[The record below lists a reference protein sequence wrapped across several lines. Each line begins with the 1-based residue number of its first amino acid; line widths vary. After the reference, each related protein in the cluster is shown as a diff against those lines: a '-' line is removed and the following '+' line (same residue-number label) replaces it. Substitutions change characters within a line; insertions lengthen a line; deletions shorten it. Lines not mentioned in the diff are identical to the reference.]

1 MTSVTSNA
9 QNVIDPAFVEQI
21 ALRASST
28 EDLRRLPDETIAEAR
43 GSGLFELLLPAR
55 YGGTEAPFPAVLEP
69 VRQLAHGCTSTAWTL
84 GFYALHNWM
93 IALFDEQAQDEIFAE
108 GAVLAPAPL
117 APSGRGEPTDGGY
130 RITGRW
136 SWATGVMHAD
146 WVLVG
151 VLLGS
156 GSSMFPALAALPISD
171 VTVDDVWHTAGM
183 RGTGS
188 NDVIIDD
195 VFVPAH
201 RVVSVP
207 KVYAG
212 DSPGAA
218 LHDSDT
224 YRWPIVSALAL
235 TACMPVLG
243 TAERVVEL
251 FTERLSDRILAYGG
265 GAQKDQPAA
274 KIRLSEVTMRL
285 SSLSALAFSVAD
297 EVQSAVR
304 RDGAADLRLRAR
316 ARATA
321 AHVVHESRAV
331 IGEVLGAAGASAHFL
346 DNPMQRARRD
356 VDIVAGHAVF
366 DYDVSREL
374 DGALRVGATISPF
387 AMV

>member
-1 MTSVTSNA
+1 MTATDSA
-9 QNVIDPAFVEQI
+9 PAVIDAHFVERI
-21 ALRASST
+21 AERASIT
-28 EDLRRLPDETIAEAR
+28 EELRRLPDETIAEAR
-43 GSGLFELLLPAR
+43 SSGLFELLLPAR
-55 YGGTEAPFPAVLEP
+55 YGGAQAPFPAVLEP
-69 VRQLAHGCTSTAWTL
+69 VRRLARGCTSTAWTL

-93 IALFDEQAQDEIFAE
+93 IALFDEQAQDEIFAG

-117 APSGRGEPTDGGY
+117 APSGRGEPIDGGY

-156 GSSMFPALAALPISD
+156 GSSMFPALAALPITD
-171 VTVDDVWHTAGM
+171 VTVADVWHTAGM

-188 NDVIIDD
+188 NDVIVDD

-201 RVVSVP
+201 RIVSVP

-218 LHDSDT
+218 VHASDT

-251 FTERLSDRILAYGG
+251 FGQRLEGRILAYGG

-274 KIRLSEVTMRL
+274 KMRLSEVTMRVAAVGGL
-285 SSLSALAFSVAD
+285 ALSVAD
-297 EVQSAVR
+297 DIENAVS
-304 RDGAADLRLRAR
+304 RDGAVDLRLRAR

-321 AHVVHESRAV
+321 AHVVHECRAV
-331 IGEVLGAAGASAHFL
+331 IGDVLGAAGASAHFL

-374 DGALRVGATISPF
+374 DGALHVGASISPI

>member
-1 MTSVTSNA
+1 MTATDSA
-9 QNVIDPAFVEQI
+9 PAVIDALFVERI
-21 ALRASST
+21 AERASIT
-28 EDLRRLPDETIAEAR
+28 EELRRLPDETIAEAR
-43 GSGLFELLLPAR
+43 SSGLFELLLPAR
-55 YGGTEAPFPAVLEP
+55 YGGTQAPFPAVLEP

-93 IALFDEQAQDEIFAE
+93 IALFDEQAQDEIFAG

-117 APSGRGEPTDGGY
+117 APSGRGEPIDGGY

-156 GSSMFPALAALPISD
+156 GSSMFPALAALPIAD
-171 VTVDDVWHTAGM
+171 VTVADVWHTAGM

-188 NDVIIDD
+188 NDVIVDD

-201 RVVSVP
+201 RIVSVP

-218 LHDSDT
+218 VHASDT

-251 FTERLSDRILAYGG
+251 FGQRLEGRILAYGG

-274 KIRLSEVTMRL
+274 KMRLSEVTMRVAAVGGL
-285 SSLSALAFSVAD
+285 ALSVAD
-297 EVQSAVR
+297 DIENAVS
-304 RDGAADLRLRAR
+304 RDGAVDLRLRAR

-321 AHVVHESRAV
+321 AHVVHECRAV
-331 IGEVLGAAGASAHFL
+331 IGDVLGAAGASAHFL

-374 DGALRVGATISPF
+374 DGALHVGASISPI

>member
-1 MTSVTSNA
+1 MTATDSA
-9 QNVIDPAFVEQI
+9 PAVIDAHFVERI
-21 ALRASST
+21 AERASIT
-28 EDLRRLPDETIAEAR
+28 EELRRLPDETIAEAR
-43 GSGLFELLLPAR
+43 SSGLFELLLPAR
-55 YGGTEAPFPAVLEP
+55 YGGTQAPFPAVLEP
-69 VRQLAHGCTSTAWTL
+69 VRQLARGCTSTAWTL

-93 IALFDEQAQDEIFAE
+93 IALFGEQAQDEIFAG

-117 APSGRGEPTDGGY
+117 APSGRGEPIDGGY

-136 SWATGVMHAD
+136 SWATGIMHAD

-156 GSSMFPALAALPISD
+156 GSSMFPALAALPITD
-171 VTVDDVWHTAGM
+171 VTVADVWHTAGM

-188 NDVIIDD
+188 NDVIVDD

-201 RVVSVP
+201 RIVSVP

-218 LHDSDT
+218 VHASDT

-251 FTERLSDRILAYGG
+251 FGERLEGRILAYGG

-274 KIRLSEVTMRL
+274 KMRLSEVTMRVAAVGGL
-285 SSLSALAFSVAD
+285 ALSVAD
-297 EVQSAVR
+297 DIENAVY
-304 RDGAADLRLRAR
+304 RDGAVDLRLRAR

-321 AHVVHESRAV
+321 AHVVHECRAV
-331 IGEVLGAAGASAHFL
+331 IGDVLGAAGASAHFL

-374 DGALRVGATISPF
+374 DGALHVGASISPI

>member
-1 MTSVTSNA
+1 MTATDSA
-9 QNVIDPAFVEQI
+9 PAVIDAHFVERI
-21 ALRASST
+21 AERASIT
-28 EDLRRLPDETIAEAR
+28 EELRRLPDETIAEAR
-43 GSGLFELLLPAR
+43 SSGLFELLLPAR
-55 YGGTEAPFPAVLEP
+55 YGGTQAPFPAVLEP

-93 IALFDEQAQDEIFAE
+93 IALFGEQAQDEIFAG

-117 APSGRGEPTDGGY
+117 APSGRGEPIDGGY

-136 SWATGVMHAD
+136 SWATGIMHAD

-156 GSSMFPALAALPISD
+156 GSSMFPALAALPITD
-171 VTVDDVWHTAGM
+171 VTVADVWHTAGM

-188 NDVIIDD
+188 NDVIVDD

-201 RVVSVP
+201 RIVSVP

-218 LHDSDT
+218 VHASDT

-251 FTERLSDRILAYGG
+251 FGERLEGRILAYGG

-274 KIRLSEVTMRL
+274 KMRLSEVTMRVAAVGGL
-285 SSLSALAFSVAD
+285 ALSVAD
-297 EVQSAVR
+297 DIENAVS
-304 RDGAADLRLRAR
+304 RDGAVDLRLRAR

-321 AHVVHESRAV
+321 AHVVHECRAV
-331 IGEVLGAAGASAHFL
+331 IGDVLGAAGASAHFL

-374 DGALRVGATISPF
+374 DGALHVGASISPI

>member
-1 MTSVTSNA
+1 MTMTTPAGV
-9 QNVIDPAFVEQI
+9 VIDADFVERI
-21 ALRASST
+21 AERASIT
-28 EDLRRLPDETIAEAR
+28 EELRRLPDQTIAEAR
-43 GSGLFELLLPAR
+43 SSGLFELLLPAR
-55 YGGTEAPFPAVLEP
+55 YGGMEAPFPAVLEP
-69 VRQLAHGCTSTAWTL
+69 VRQLGHGCTSTAWTL

-93 IALFDEQAQDEIFAE
+93 IALFDEQAQDEIFAD

-136 SWATGVMHAD
+136 SWATGIMHAD

-156 GSSMFPALAALPISD
+156 GSSMFPALAALPIGD
-171 VTVDDVWHTAGM
+171 VTVADVWHTAGM

-188 NDVIIDD
+188 NDLIVED
-195 VFVPAH
+195 VYVPAH
-201 RVVSVP
+201 RVVSVAQ
-207 KVYAG
+207 VYTGA
-212 DSPGAA
+212 SPGARVHGSA
-218 LHDSDT
+218 T

-251 FTERLSDRILAYGG
+251 FTARLGDRILAHGG
-265 GAQKDQPAA
+265 GAQKEQSGA
-274 KIRLSEVTMRL
+274 KMRLSEVTMRVA
-285 SSLSALAFSVAD
+285 ALRALVLSVAD
-297 EVQSAVR
+297 EVQSAVSR
-304 RDGAADLRLRAR
+304 VEAVDLGLRAR

-321 AHVVHESRAV
+321 AHVVHECRAV
-331 IGEVLGAAGASAHFL
+331 IGDTLGASGASAHFL

-356 VDIVAGHAVF
+356 VDIVSGHAVF
-366 DYDVSREL
+366 DYDLSREL
-374 DGALRVGATISPF
+374 DGALRVGASISPI

>member
-1 MTSVTSNA
+1 MTATDSA
-9 QNVIDPAFVEQI
+9 PAVIDAHFVERI
-21 ALRASST
+21 AERASIT
-28 EDLRRLPDETIAEAR
+28 EELRRLPDETIAEAR
-43 GSGLFELLLPAR
+43 SSGLFELLLPAR
-55 YGGTEAPFPAVLEP
+55 YGGTQAPFPAVLEP

-93 IALFDEQAQDEIFAE
+93 IALFGEQAQDEIFAG

-117 APSGRGEPTDGGY
+117 APSGRGEPIDGGY

-156 GSSMFPALAALPISD
+156 GSSMFPALAALPITD
-171 VTVDDVWHTAGM
+171 VTVADVWHTAGM

-188 NDVIIDD
+188 NDVIVDD

-201 RVVSVP
+201 RIVSVP

-218 LHDSDT
+218 VHASDT

-243 TAERVVEL
+243 TAERVVGL
-251 FTERLSDRILAYGG
+251 FGERLEGRILAYGG

-274 KIRLSEVTMRL
+274 KMRLSEVTMRVAAVGGL
-285 SSLSALAFSVAD
+285 ALSVAD
-297 EVQSAVR
+297 DIENAVS
-304 RDGAADLRLRAR
+304 RDGAVDLRLRAR

-321 AHVVHESRAV
+321 AHVVHECRAV
-331 IGEVLGAAGASAHFL
+331 IGDVLGAAGASAHFL

-374 DGALRVGATISPF
+374 DGALHVGASLSPI

>member
-1 MTSVTSNA
+1 MTATDSA
-9 QNVIDPAFVEQI
+9 PAVIDAHFVERI
-21 ALRASST
+21 AERASIT
-28 EDLRRLPDETIAEAR
+28 EELRRLPDATVAEAR
-43 GSGLFELLLPAR
+43 NSGLFELLLPAR
-55 YGGTEAPFPAVLEP
+55 YGGTQAPFPAVLEP

-93 IALFDEQAQDEIFAE
+93 IALFDEQAQDEIFAA

-117 APSGRGEPTDGGY
+117 APSGRGEPIDGGY

-151 VLLGS
+151 VLIGS
-156 GSSMFPALAALPISD
+156 GSSMFPALAALPIDD
-171 VTVDDVWHTAGM
+171 VTVADVWHTSGM

-188 NDVIIDD
+188 NDVIVND

-201 RVVSVP
+201 RIVSVP

-218 LHDSDT
+218 VHASDT

-243 TAERVVEL
+243 TAERVVEQ
-251 FTERLSDRILAYGG
+251 FASRLEDRVLAYGG
-265 GAQKDQPAA
+265 GTQKDQPAA
-274 KIRLSEVTMRL
+274 KMRLSEVTMRV
-285 SSLSALAFSVAD
+285 AAVGGLAFSVAD
-297 EVQSAVR
+297 DIQSAVSR
-304 RDGAADLRLRAR
+304 GGAVDLRLRAR

-321 AHVVHESRAV
+321 AHVVHECRAV
-331 IGEVLGAAGASAHFL
+331 IGDVLGAAGASAHFL

-374 DGALRVGATISPF
+374 DGALRVGASISPI

>member
-1 MTSVTSNA
+1 
-9 QNVIDPAFVEQI
+9 
-21 ALRASST
+21 
-28 EDLRRLPDETIAEAR
+28 
-43 GSGLFELLLPAR
+43 
-55 YGGTEAPFPAVLEP
+55 
-69 VRQLAHGCTSTAWTL
+69 
-84 GFYALHNWM
+84 
-93 IALFDEQAQDEIFAE
+93 
-108 GAVLAPAPL
+108 
-117 APSGRGEPTDGGY
+117 
-130 RITGRW
+130 
-136 SWATGVMHAD
+136 
-146 WVLVG
+146 
-151 VLLGS
+151 
-156 GSSMFPALAALPISD
+156 MFPALAALPIAD
-171 VTVDDVWHTAGM
+171 VTVADVWHTAGM

-188 NDVIIDD
+188 NDVIVDD

-201 RVVSVP
+201 RIVSVP

-218 LHDSDT
+218 VHASDT

-251 FTERLSDRILAYGG
+251 FGQRLEGRILAYGG

-274 KIRLSEVTMRL
+274 KMRLSEVTMRVAAVGGL
-285 SSLSALAFSVAD
+285 ALSVAD
-297 EVQSAVR
+297 DIENAVS
-304 RDGAADLRLRAR
+304 RDGAVDLRLRAR

-321 AHVVHESRAV
+321 AHVVHECRAV
-331 IGEVLGAAGASAHFL
+331 IGDVLGAAGASAHFL

-374 DGALRVGATISPF
+374 DGALHVGASISPI

>member
-1 MTSVTSNA
+1 MSATSSRD
-9 QNVIDPAFVEQI
+9 VIDSDFVDRI
-21 ALRASST
+21 ALRASMT

-43 GSGLFELLLPAR
+43 TSGLFELLLPAR
-55 YGGTEAPFPAVLEP
+55 YGGSEAPFPAVLDP
-69 VRQLAHGCTSTAWTL
+69 VRRLGHGCTSTAWTL

-93 IALFDEQAQDEIFAE
+93 IALFDEQAQDEIFTD

-117 APSGRGEPTDGGY
+117 APSGRGEVTDGGY

-151 VLLGS
+151 VLLGT
-156 GSSMFPALAALPISD
+156 GSSMFPALAALPISA
-171 VTVDDVWHTAGM
+171 VTVADVWHTAGM

-188 NDVIIDD
+188 NDVIVDD
-195 VFVPAH
+195 VYVPSH

-207 KVYAG
+207 KVYTGA
-212 DSPGAA
+212 SPGAA
-218 LHDSDT
+218 VHGSDT

-251 FTERLSDRILAYGG
+251 FGERLGHRVLAYGG

-274 KIRLSEVTMRL
+274 KMRLSEASTRVAALR
-285 SSLSALAFSVAD
+285 ALAFSVAD
-297 EVQSAVR
+297 EVQRAVC
-304 RDGAADLRLRAR
+304 GGGTVDLTLRAR

-321 AHVVHESRAV
+321 AHVVHECRAV
-331 IGEVLGAAGASAHFL
+331 IGDVLGAAGASAHFL

-366 DYDVSREL
+366 DHDVSREL
-374 DGALRVGATISPF
+374 DGAVRIGAGISPI